1 MCVYLW
7 RCVLHPPFFS
17 DIKPPTLKNIIT
29 TSWNHRENESGIYFV
44 YDMRCMLLALFFFKK
59 WNYGALKLRV
69 VLVWNELSS
78 DTLCFLD
85 SVFPAFCLSPCN
97 FIQHL
102 SFEVIQSVHVDL
114 SLFTCFDERTLILKK
129 RWSCKSIVEYT

>member
-1 MCVYLW
+1 MCTFGDVCYIRL
-7 RCVLHPPFFS
+7 FS
-17 DIKPPTLKNIIT
+17 NIKPPTLPLLKNIIT
-29 TSWNHRENESGIYFV
+29 TTWNQREKESWIHFV
-44 YDMRCMLLALFFFKK
+44 YDIRCVLLALFKKKK
-59 WNYGALKLRV
+59 WNYGAIKLRV

-129 RWSCKSIVEYT
+129 KPLIL